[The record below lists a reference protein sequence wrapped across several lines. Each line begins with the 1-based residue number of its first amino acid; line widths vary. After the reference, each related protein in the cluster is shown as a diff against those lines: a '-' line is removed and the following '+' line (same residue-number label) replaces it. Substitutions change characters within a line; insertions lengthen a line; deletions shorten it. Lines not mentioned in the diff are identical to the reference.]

1 MKLKKLLK
9 GRSNIYVATLLP
21 RYSLATLAKLEHG
34 RADHEKYFFDCYTFI
49 LSSASFTY
57 KKE

>member
-21 RYSLATLAKLEHG
+21 PYSLATPAKLGHG
-34 RADHEKYFFDCYTFI
+34 RADHEKDFFE
-49 LSSASFTY
+49 LSPR
-57 KKE
+57 